1 MAFMESEAYQ
11 AVLDDLKRR
20 RIPAQV
26 KDVVRA
32 MLDKQAQDI
41 VVLKIK
47 EVSDVTD
54 FMIIAHGNSTRQ
66 NLAVSDEV
74 KRRLRQ
80 QHRRKVANTE
90 GEAAAEWIL
99 LDYFDF
105 IVHVFTAENRRRF
118 ALEKLWMDAKQYRFS
133 PC

>member
-1 MAFMESEAYQ
+1 MESEAYQ

-20 RIPAQV
+20 RIPAQI

-66 NLAVSDEV
+66 NLAVADEV

-90 GEAAAEWIL
+90 GEAVAEWIL

>member
-1 MAFMESEAYQ
+1 MESEAYQ